1 MKGFFRIFAALAVF
15 AFFSISTVAAADS
28 DADRIIGKYKKSED
42 VEYVRLNRILL
53 GAAMKCDEDMSGWL
67 KGVRRM
73 DVMIVDG
80 ETGLA
85 GGFSEDVSSLKEK
98 GWSMPVKVS
107 DEGDAVE
114 IYAMKK
120 GGKIREVVI
129 LTADDTDCVF
139 VRIKCKVAESD
150 IKDMVNGIKVN
161 MD

>member
-1 MKGFFRIFAALAVF
+1 MRFALAVL
-15 AFFSISTVAAADS
+15 AFFSIFTVAAADS

-42 VEYVRLNRILL
+42 VEYFRLNRILL

-80 ETGLA
+80 ETGLS

-98 GWSMPVKVS
+98 GWSMPVKVSDVS

>member
-1 MKGFFRIFAALAVF
+1 MKGFFRIFAALAVL

-28 DADRIIGKYKKSED
+28 DADRIIGKYKK
-42 VEYVRLNRILL
+42 
-53 GAAMKCDEDMSGWL
+53 
-67 KGVRRM
+67 
-73 DVMIVDG
+73 
-80 ETGLA
+80 
-85 GGFSEDVSSLKEK
+85 SEDVSSLKEK

>member
-1 MKGFFRIFAALAVF
+1 MKGFFRIFAALAVL

-42 VEYVRLNRILL
+42 VEYFRLNRILL

-80 ETGLA
+80 ETGLS

-107 DEGDAVE
+107 DGGDAVE

-120 GGKIREVVI
+120 GEKIREVVI
-129 LTADDTDCVF
+129 LVADEADCVF
-139 VRIKCKVAESD
+139 VRIKGKVAESD
-150 IKDMVNGIKVN
+150 IKDMVKGIN
-161 MD
+161 IN

>member
-1 MKGFFRIFAALAVF
+1 MKRFFRIFAALAVL
-15 AFFSISTVAAADS
+15 AFFSIFTVAAADS

-42 VEYVRLNRILL
+42 VEYFRLNRILL

-80 ETGLA
+80 ETGLS

-107 DEGDAVE
+107 DGGDAVE

-120 GGKIREVVI
+120 GEKIREVVI
-129 LTADDTDCVF
+129 LVADEVDCVF
-139 VRIKCKVAESD
+139 VRIKGKVAESD
-150 IKDMVNGIKVN
+150 IKDMVEGIN
-161 MD
+161 IN